1 MLKDNLP
8 EFEWK
13 ENTMKR
19 FGIKK
24 AMSDEDR
31 SRLDQRVS
39 EAEKKTGAEI
49 VLSVV
54 DRCDAYPELPWK
66 AFALGASLVG
76 LTIFIIDM
84 LRSVWISGASTLW
97 SVGMMLAAGAACALL
112 CVLLP
117 GIARI
122 FLDKERAELEARQCA
137 ESLFL
142 SRELFATS
150 KRNGILMLIG
160 LFERQ
165 VILLPDTGLGSQLD
179 KNMLEKIIAR
189 MTKTLASGMVAD
201 ALEEGVQGLE
211 EVLSAATSGKS
222 KNELSDNVIEEEG
235 P

>member
-1 MLKDNLP
+1 
-8 EFEWK
+8 
-13 ENTMKR
+13 MKR
-19 FGIKK
+19 FSIKK
-24 AMSDEDR
+24 TMNDDDR
-31 SRLDQRVS
+31 SRLDSRVA

-49 VLSVV
+49 VLSVI

-76 LTIFIIDM
+76 LTILVVDM
-84 LRSVWISGASTLW
+84 LRSVWISGTTILW
-97 SVGMMLAAGAACALL
+97 SVGITLAAGAVCALL

-117 GIARI
+117 GVARI
-122 FLDKERAELEARQCA
+122 FLDKDRAELEARQYA

-160 LFERQ
+160 MFERQ
-165 VILLPDTGLGSQLD
+165 VILLPDTGFGSQLD
-179 KNMLEKIIAR
+179 QHTLEKIIAR
-189 MTKTLASGMVAD
+189 MTKTFVSGKVAD
-201 ALEEGVQGLE
+201 ALEAGILGLE
-211 EVLSAATSGKS
+211 EVLSGTASGKS